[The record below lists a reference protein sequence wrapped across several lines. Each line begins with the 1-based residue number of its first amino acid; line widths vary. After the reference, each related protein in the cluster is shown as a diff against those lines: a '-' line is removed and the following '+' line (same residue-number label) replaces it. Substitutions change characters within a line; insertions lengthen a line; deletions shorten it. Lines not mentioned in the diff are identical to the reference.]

1 MIRNITR
8 IFMKATYIV
17 DDPEIAAILVDPM
30 RRTILS
36 FLREK
41 PMTQAQLADEL
52 GLSDASLNYH
62 MKKLKNVGLVTITK
76 KVAEEHGIIQKFF
89 SPVAYLFVYD
99 LDALPKDISRYFYPI
114 SVERTW
120 GVISSVAANNGRAIK
135 INPEEINEITENL
148 SRQLVSI
155 AKLYTKK
162 EVSYGNESTAYEIY
176 SGAVKA
182 WLSQSDKPKKQQ
194 R

>member
-1 MIRNITR
+1 
-8 IFMKATYIV
+8 MKATYIV
-17 DDPEIAAILVDPM
+17 SDPEIAAILVDPM

-62 MKKLKNVGLVTITK
+62 MKKLKNAGLVSITK

-89 SPVAYLFVYD
+89 SPAAYLFVYD
-99 LDALPKDISRYFYPI
+99 LEALPKDIARYFYPI
-114 SVERTW
+114 SIERTW
-120 GVISSVAANNGRAIK
+120 GVISTVGAHNGRAIK
-135 INPEEINEITENL
+135 VNPDKINEITESL
-148 SRQLVSI
+148 SRQLVAI
-155 AKLYTKK
+155 AKSYVKK
-162 EVSYGNESTAYEIY
+162 EVSYGNESVAYEIY

-182 WLSQSDKPKKQQ
+182 WLAQSEAGRPKST
-194 R
+194 RRP

>member
-1 MIRNITR
+1 MIRNIIR

-17 DDPEIAAILVDPM
+17 DDPDIAAILVDPM

-62 MKKLKNVGLVTITK
+62 MKKLKNVGLVTIIK

-89 SPVAYLFVYD
+89 SPAAYLFVFD

-114 SVERTW
+114 SIERTW
-120 GVISSVAANNGRAIK
+120 GVISTVAANNGKAIK
-135 INPEEINEITENL
+135 IDPENINEITESL
-148 SRQLVSI
+148 SRQLVNI
-155 AKLYTKK
+155 AKSYTKK
-162 EVSYGNESTAYEIY
+162 EATHGNESTAYEIY
-176 SGAVKA
+176 SGAVRA
-182 WLSQSDKPKKQQ
+182 WLAQSGRPKKK